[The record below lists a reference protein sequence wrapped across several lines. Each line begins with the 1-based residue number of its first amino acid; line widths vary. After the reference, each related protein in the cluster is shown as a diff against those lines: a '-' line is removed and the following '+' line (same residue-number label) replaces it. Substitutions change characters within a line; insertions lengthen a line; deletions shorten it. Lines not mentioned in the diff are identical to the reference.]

1 VGVGGEEGGGGE
13 DGGGEEGGGRGGLR
27 GIGSGMTSHREFWVQ
42 MFTICAHKS
51 PETTHSSLFRGVG
64 GVCIFLEI
72 NRAFEF
78 GFGKLL
84 GEIEFNKFLQ
94 NLKYLVVFEVRA

>member
-1 VGVGGEEGGGGE
+1 MGVGGEEGGGGRWR
-13 DGGGEEGGGRGGLR
+13 GGRGGRKGGLR
-27 GIGSGMTSHREFWVQ
+27 GIGGGMTSHLEFWVQ
-42 MFTICAHKS
+42 MFTICAQKS

-84 GEIEFNKFLQ
+84 GEIEFNKFLR

>member
-1 VGVGGEEGGGGE
+1 MGHSHLSGGGGEEGGGRRWR
-13 DGGGEEGGGRGGLR
+13 GEEGGGRGGLR
-27 GIGSGMTSHREFWVQ
+27 GIGGGMTSHLEFWVQ

-51 PETTHSSLFRGVG
+51 PE
-64 GVCIFLEI
+64 
-72 NRAFEF
+72 FEF

-84 GEIEFNKFLQ
+84 GEIEFNKFLR

>member
-1 VGVGGEEGGGGE
+1 MAGGKRGEEG
-13 DGGGEEGGGRGGLR
+13 GGLR

-64 GVCIFLEI
+64 GVCIFLAI
-72 NRAFEF
+72 DRAFEF
-78 GFGKLL
+78 GLGKLL
-84 GEIEFNKFLQ
+84 GEIEFNKFLR

>member
-1 VGVGGEEGGGGE
+1 
-13 DGGGEEGGGRGGLR
+13 
-27 GIGSGMTSHREFWVQ
+27 M
-42 MFTICAHKS
+42 
-51 PETTHSSLFRGVG
+51 G

-72 NRAFEF
+72 DRAFEF

-84 GEIEFNKFLQ
+84 GEIEFNKFLR